1 MTKYII
7 KHIKK
12 TDCILSKEINIPDI
26 QRNLDLK
33 HVNEIYNFENE
44 YYLLHNEYCLH
55 GSISIAI
62 NNNDIKYLIDGQ
74 HRCAAYLK
82 LTNDYPERHI
92 KLTID
97 YYYFNG
103 NDNDNDNNNNSLNQI
118 YKMVNEHKENFI
130 VKCSIDKY
138 KILNDIEKFFLNNF
152 NDYIKSSSKP
162 HKPYFN
168 LEFIKNELL
177 ESNIIDILNIT
188 NSDQLINKIINLNK
202 YYSTIK
208 NDTFKKW
215 GIKNI
220 LTIKQKINDK
230 SNKYYLG
237 IYTDEWIYRL
247 IDMHQSNKNA
257 NQIEHLVMDFRVL
270 INKALRRKVWS
281 SYIGN
286 LTLENGNVLFN
297 GKCYC
302 CKELVSY
309 DDFECGHVEPVTRG
323 GKTELENLRPICR
336 SCNRDMGTMN
346 LEEFV
351 KELNI

>member
-1 MTKYII
+1 MTKHII

-12 TDCILSKEINIPDI
+12 IDCILSKEINIPDI
-26 QRNLDLK
+26 QRKLDTN

-82 LTNDYPERHI
+82 LMNDYPERHI

-103 NDNDNDNNNNSLNQI
+103 NDNSLNQI

-138 KILNDIEKFFLNNF
+138 KILNDIEKFYITNF

-168 LEFIKNELL
+168 LDTIKTELL
-177 ESNIIDILNIT
+177 ESNILDILNIT
-188 NSDQLINKIINLNK
+188 NSSELISKIISLNK
-202 YYSTIK
+202 YYSTIE
-208 NDTFKKW
+208 NDKFKKW
-215 GIKNI
+215 GVKNI
-220 LTIKQKINDK
+220 LSIKEKINDK

-247 IDMHQSNKNA
+247 IDMYQSNKDA
-257 NQIEHLVMDFRVL
+257 NEIEHLVMDFRMP
-270 INKALRRKVWS
+270 INKALRKKVWS

-286 LTLENGNVLFN
+286 LSNNEILFN

-309 DDFECGHVEPVTRG
+309 DDFECGHIEPVTRG

-351 KELNI
+351 KELRI

>member
-12 TDCILSKEINIPDI
+12 IDCILSKEINIPDI
-26 QRNLDLK
+26 QRNLDID

-62 NNNDIKYLIDGQ
+62 NEETDAKYLIDGQ
-74 HRCAAYLK
+74 HRCSAYIK

-97 YYYFNG
+97 FYYFNG
-103 NDNDNDNNNNSLNQI
+103 HYNDNSLNQI

-138 KILNDIEKFFLNNF
+138 KILNDIEKFFITNF
-152 NDYIKSSSKP
+152 SDYIKSSLKP
-162 HKPYFN
+162 HKPYFS
-168 LEFIKNELL
+168 LEFIKTELL

-188 NSDQLINKIINLNK
+188 NGDQLISKILNLNK
-202 YYSTIK
+202 YYSTVSDDK
-208 NDTFKKW
+208 FKKW

-220 LTIKQKINDK
+220 LTAKQKLNDK

-237 IYTDEWIYRL
+237 LYTDEWIYRL
-247 IDMHQSNKNA
+247 IDMHQANKNA
-257 NQIEHLVMDFRVL
+257 DEIEHLTMDFRVP
-270 INKALRRKVWS
+270 INKKLREKVWS
-281 SYIGN
+281 SHIGN
-286 LTLENGNVLFN
+286 LLDNEILFN

-302 CKELVSY
+302 CNELVSFT
-309 DDFECGHVEPVTRG
+309 DFECGHVEPVTKG

-346 LEEFV
+346 LNEW
-351 KELNI
+351 KDSLINM